1 MDPTGTPTT
10 VIMAEQQHTSHVRA
24 YLRVFVALLLLTLAE
39 YVYAKIFAGSSPA
52 LLIGGLMLMAVAKA
66 GLVGL
71 FFMHL
76 LFEGRWKY
84 LVLIPTTFLAVVT
97 VAGLVPDIGF
107 RQGPEVEAAIKSES
121 IDAAPADAEPAI
133 PG

>member
-10 VIMAEQQHTSHVRA
+10 VIVAEQQHTSHVKA

-39 YVYAKIFAGSSPA
+39 YVYAKVLAGSSPVV
-52 LLIGGLMLMAVAKA
+52 LIGGLMLLAVAKA

-97 VAGLVPDIGF
+97 VAALVPDIGF
-107 RQGPEVEAAIKSES
+107 RQDPAA
-121 IDAAPADAEPAI
+121 DAALEPEAIDGTPANAESSS